1 MKNFNGLSEEKVDEL
16 ILNYLTTN
24 KFQSS
29 LNSLIIS
36 TLSQKKNM
44 SLDRDGLSNQII
56 SHQYIKDVENEIL
69 QNLFEAFD
77 IENYDTNELINLK
90 YKSIIGSNQNNLNSQ
105 SLLNN
110 NSPLNSINSTI
121 NNNITNMKLL
131 STLLEDFNY
140 CPFKP
145 DNYLKIES
153 YIGDLSNFDVELLLN
168 CGKIDEI
175 LEKVN
180 QFIKLGCSKD
190 LFLNSNLINFFN
202 KLSMGSN
209 TVVLC
214 KSINIFL
221 DYFSGIV
228 GKFYESSFDITKFYK
243 LSYNVECLNKLVMKF
258 YENPDVHLRKIDEK
272 LVKGIVDKIFET
284 IMKNYSPNNPVYIS
298 DYSPEDDG
306 KDSSNEFGLSTN
318 YILLL
323 FFILDRH
330 FSVFKVLFR
339 ISTLRKYILP
349 KFEGNN
355 MIKTLPFLDM
365 VSCIASLNKKFCFL
379 WYHSSVL
386 EKLYSA
392 KKINKKFLLYCWI
405 SIKLNFL
412 GLILRYKSLRN
423 KFYETIKEVDSSLN
437 CFLHFRNVL
446 ALTVD
451 LVLESNKDFD
461 DYQRDNLFY
470 LTKEILCDFILYCED
485 KDCCEKKYYLIKE
498 INEKE
503 SLKKNKMIKYL
514 IEDLKLALNENIYT
528 HGIDNKIK
536 NEDNNEYE
544 EEEKL
549 KNNLN
554 NINNINNINDNNE
567 INDNND
573 NNDNSDIKNEN
584 SINDNKINSINIDNN
599 D

>member
-44 SLDRDGLSNQII
+44 SLDRDGLANQII

-90 YKSIIGSNQNNLNSQ
+90 YKSIVGSNQNTLSNQ
-105 SLLNN
+105 SLLNA
-110 NSPLNSINSTI
+110 NSPLNSVNSTM

-131 STLLEDFNY
+131 SVLLDDFKT

-202 KLSMGSN
+202 KLSLGSN

-272 LVKGIVDKIFET
+272 LVKSIVDKLFET

-298 DYSPEDDG
+298 DYSPEDDDG
-306 KDSSNEFGLSTN
+306 INGSNEFGLSTN

-323 FFILDRH
+323 FFLLDRH

-339 ISTLRKYILP
+339 VSTLRKFILP

-386 EKLYSA
+386 EKLYQG

-412 GLILRYKSLRN
+412 GLILRYKSLRS

-451 LVLESNKDFD
+451 LVLESNKDFE

-470 LTKEILCDFILYCED
+470 LTKEILCDFILYCDD

-498 INEKE
+498 INAKE

-528 HGIDNKIK
+528 YEINKK
-536 NEDNNEYE
+536 NNEE
-544 EEEKL
+544 IKENNEQDDKSKINVSENPKNISINSNDFNPNNEEK
-549 KNNLN
+549 K
-554 NINNINNINDNNE
+554 
-567 INDNND
+567 
-573 NNDNSDIKNEN
+573 
-584 SINDNKINSINIDNN
+584 
-599 D
+599 

>member
-90 YKSIIGSNQNNLNSQ
+90 YKSIVGSNPNNVNVQSMLNS
-105 SLLNN
+105 
-110 NSPLNSINSTI
+110 NSPLNSVNSTM
-121 NNNITNMKLL
+121 NNNITNVKLL
-131 STLLEDFNY
+131 SALIEDFNY

-180 QFIKLGCSKD
+180 QFIKLRCSKD

-228 GKFYESSFDITKFYK
+228 GKFYESAFDITKFYK

-258 YENPDVHLRKIDEK
+258 YENSDVHLRKIDEK

-306 KDSSNEFGLSTN
+306 GKEGSNEFGLSTN

-339 ISTLRKYILP
+339 LSTLRKYILS

-528 HGIDNKIK
+528 HGIDKKIK
-536 NEDNNEYE
+536 NDEINEFEED
-544 EEEKL
+544 EKI
-549 KNNLN
+549 KNNN
-554 NINNINNINDNNE
+554 SIN
-567 INDNND
+567 
-573 NNDNSDIKNEN
+573 NSDIKNEN
-584 SINDNKINSINIDNN
+584 NNSDNNINFINDDK
-599 D
+599 

>member
-77 IENYDTNELINLK
+77 IENYDTNELLNLK
-90 YKSIIGSNQNNLNSQ
+90 YKSIIGSNQNNLNAT
-105 SLLNN
+105 SLLNT
-110 NSPLNSINSTI
+110 NSPLNSVNSTM
-121 NNNITNMKLL
+121 NNNITSIKLL
-131 STLLEDFNY
+131 SALLEDFNS

-153 YIGDLSNFDVELLLN
+153 YIGDLSNFDVELLLG

-202 KLSMGSN
+202 KLSLGSN

-258 YENPDVHLRKIDEK
+258 YENSDVHLRKIDEK

-298 DYSPEDDG
+298 DYNPDEDGG
-306 KDSSNEFGLSTN
+306 KDNTNEFGLSTN

-339 ISTLRKYILP
+339 LSTLRKYILP

-386 EKLYSA
+386 EKLYTA

-423 KFYETIKEVDSSLN
+423 KFYETIKEVDESLN

-470 LTKEILCDFILYCED
+470 LTKEILCDFILYCD
-485 KDCCEKKYYLIKE
+485 NKDCCEKKYYLIKE
-498 INEKE
+498 INDKE

-528 HGIDNKIK
+528 HDIDKKDKNDFEEDEKQKNDNKI
-536 NEDNNEYE
+536 E
-544 EEEKL
+544 ESIEH
-549 KNNLN
+549 NDTGT
-554 NINNINNINDNNE
+554 IN
-567 INDNND
+567 
-573 NNDNSDIKNEN
+573 
-584 SINDNKINSINIDNN
+584 INSINIKKNGEDKKE
-599 D
+599 

>member
-44 SLDRDGLSNQII
+44 SLDRDGLANQII

-90 YKSIIGSNQNNLNSQ
+90 YKSIIGSNQNNINQ
-105 SLLNN
+105 SLLNS
-110 NSPLNSINSTI
+110 NSPLNSVNSTM

-131 STLLEDFNY
+131 SALLEDFNY
-140 CPFKP
+140 IPFKP

-153 YIGDLSNFDVELLLN
+153 YIGDLSNFDVELLLS
-168 CGKIDEI
+168 CGKMDEI

-258 YENPDVHLRKIDEK
+258 YENSDVHLRKIDEK
-272 LVKGIVDKIFET
+272 LVKSIVDKIFET

-298 DYSPEDDG
+298 DYGPEDDG
-306 KDSSNEFGLSTN
+306 KEGSNEFGLSTN

-339 ISTLRKYILP
+339 LSTLRKYILP
-349 KFEGNN
+349 KFQGNN

-423 KFYETIKEVDSSLN
+423 KFYETIKEVDASLN

-528 HGIDNKIK
+528 HGMDTKVKSEEIHEFEEDEKVKINID
-536 NEDNNEYE
+536 D
-544 EEEKL
+544 
-549 KNNLN
+549 
-554 NINNINNINDNNE
+554 
-567 INDNND
+567 
-573 NNDNSDIKNEN
+573 KNEN
-584 SINDNKINSINIDNN
+584 NISNNNINSINVDKNN
-599 D
+599 E

>member
-90 YKSIIGSNQNNLNSQ
+90 YKSIIGSNQNTLNNQ
-105 SLLNN
+105 SLLNP
-110 NSPLNSINSTI
+110 NSPLNSVNSTI
-121 NNNITNMKLL
+121 NNNITNIKLL
-131 STLLEDFNY
+131 SVLLEDLKT

-145 DNYLKIES
+145 ENYLKIES

-202 KLSMGSN
+202 KLSLGSN

-228 GKFYESSFDITKFYK
+228 SKFYESSFDITKFYK

-272 LVKGIVDKIFET
+272 LVKSIVDKIFEA

-298 DYSPEDDG
+298 DYSPDDD
-306 KDSSNEFGLSTN
+306 DSKESSSEFGLSTN

-423 KFYETIKEVDSSLN
+423 KFYETIKEVDASLN

-451 LVLESNKDFD
+451 LVLESNKDFE

-470 LTKEILCDFILYCED
+470 LTKEILCDFILYCD
-485 KDCCEKKYYLIKE
+485 DRDCCEKKYYLIKE
-498 INEKE
+498 INAKD

-528 HGIDNKIK
+528 HDISQDKDKEKSEDIK
-536 NEDNNEYE
+536 ENVED
-544 EEEKL
+544 EEKAKINISNIS
-549 KNNLN
+549 KNQTVSSH
-554 NINNINNINDNNE
+554 NINP
-567 INDNND
+567 
-573 NNDNSDIKNEN
+573 
-584 SINDNKINSINIDNN
+584 INIEKK
-599 D
+599 

>member
-90 YKSIIGSNQNNLNSQ
+90 YKSIIGANQNTINNQ
-105 SLLNN
+105 SLLNS
-110 NSPLNSINSTI
+110 NSPLNSVNSTL

-131 STLLEDFNY
+131 NMLIEDFKT
-140 CPFKP
+140 CSFKP

-202 KLSMGSN
+202 KLSLGSN

-272 LVKGIVDKIFET
+272 LVKSIVDKIFET

-298 DYSPEDDG
+298 DYSPEDDDG
-306 KDSSNEFGLSTN
+306 KDGSNEFGLSTN

-339 ISTLRKYILP
+339 VSTLRKFIVP

-451 LVLESNKDFD
+451 LVLESNKDFE

-498 INEKE
+498 INAKE

-528 HGIDNKIK
+528 HEINKDKTEEIKENIEPDEKGKSNTSDTFKNISDNS
-536 NEDNNEYE
+536 
-544 EEEKL
+544 
-549 KNNLN
+549 N
-554 NINNINNINDNNE
+554 NINHINLE
-567 INDNND
+567 
-573 NNDNSDIKNEN
+573 K
-584 SINDNKINSINIDNN
+584 K
-599 D
+599 

>member
-44 SLDRDGLSNQII
+44 SLDRDGLANQII

-90 YKSIIGSNQNNLNSQ
+90 YKSIVGSNQNTLSNQ
-105 SLLNN
+105 SLLNA
-110 NSPLNSINSTI
+110 NSPLNSVNSTM

-131 STLLEDFNY
+131 SVLLDDFKT

-202 KLSMGSN
+202 KLSLGSN

-258 YENPDVHLRKIDEK
+258 YEDPDVHLRKIDEK
-272 LVKGIVDKIFET
+272 LVKSIVDKLFET

-298 DYSPEDDG
+298 DYSPEDDDG
-306 KDSSNEFGLSTN
+306 INGSNEFGLSTN

-323 FFILDRH
+323 FFLLDRH

-339 ISTLRKYILP
+339 VSTLRKFILP

-386 EKLYSA
+386 EKLYQG

-412 GLILRYKSLRN
+412 GLILRYKSLRS

-451 LVLESNKDFD
+451 LVLESNKDFE

-470 LTKEILCDFILYCED
+470 LTKEILCDFILYCDD

-498 INEKE
+498 INAKE

-528 HGIDNKIK
+528 YEINKTK
-536 NEDNNEYE
+536 NEEIKENIEQDDKAKINVSENP
-544 EEEKL
+544 
-549 KNNLN
+549 KNIS
-554 NINNINNINDNNE
+554 INSNE
-567 INDNND
+567 INPV
-573 NNDNSDIKNEN
+573 NEE
-584 SINDNKINSINIDNN
+584 KK
-599 D
+599 

>member
-44 SLDRDGLSNQII
+44 SLDRDGLANQII

-90 YKSIIGSNQNNLNSQ
+90 YKSIVGSNQNTLSNQ
-105 SLLNN
+105 SLLNA
-110 NSPLNSINSTI
+110 NSPLNSVNSTM

-131 STLLEDFNY
+131 SVLLDDFKT

-202 KLSMGSN
+202 KLSLGSN

-272 LVKGIVDKIFET
+272 LVKSIVDKLFET

-298 DYSPEDDG
+298 DYSPEDDDG
-306 KDSSNEFGLSTN
+306 INGSNEFGLSTN

-323 FFILDRH
+323 FFLLDRH

-339 ISTLRKYILP
+339 VSTLRKFILP

-386 EKLYSA
+386 EKLYQG

-412 GLILRYKSLRN
+412 GLILRYKSLRS

-451 LVLESNKDFD
+451 LVLESNKDFE

-470 LTKEILCDFILYCED
+470 LTKEILCDFILYCDD

-498 INEKE
+498 INAKE

-528 HGIDNKIK
+528 YEINKTK
-536 NEDNNEYE
+536 NEEIKENIEQDDKAKINVSENP
-544 EEEKL
+544 
-549 KNNLN
+549 KNIS
-554 NINNINNINDNNE
+554 INSNE
-567 INDNND
+567 INPV
-573 NNDNSDIKNEN
+573 NE
-584 SINDNKINSINIDNN
+584 KKK
-599 D
+599 

>member
-90 YKSIIGSNQNNLNSQ
+90 YKSIIGANQNTINNQ
-105 SLLNN
+105 SLLNS
-110 NSPLNSINSTI
+110 NSPLNSVNSTL

-131 STLLEDFNY
+131 NMLIEDFKT
-140 CPFKP
+140 CSFKP

-202 KLSMGSN
+202 KLSLGSN

-272 LVKGIVDKIFET
+272 LVKSIVDKIFET

-298 DYSPEDDG
+298 DYSPEDDDG
-306 KDSSNEFGLSTN
+306 KDGSNEFGLSTN

-339 ISTLRKYILP
+339 VSTLRKFIVP

-451 LVLESNKDFD
+451 LVLESNKDFE

-498 INEKE
+498 INAKE

-528 HGIDNKIK
+528 HEINKDKTEEIK
-536 NEDNNEYE
+536 ENIEPD
-544 EEEKL
+544 EKGKSNTSDTF
-549 KNNLN
+549 KNISDNLN
-554 NINNINNINDNNE
+554 NINPINLE
-567 INDNND
+567 
-573 NNDNSDIKNEN
+573 K
-584 SINDNKINSINIDNN
+584 K
-599 D
+599 

>member
-44 SLDRDGLSNQII
+44 SLDRDGLANQII

-90 YKSIIGSNQNNLNSQ
+90 YKSIVGSNQNTLSNQ
-105 SLLNN
+105 SLLNA
-110 NSPLNSINSTI
+110 NSPLNSVNSTM

-131 STLLEDFNY
+131 SVLLDDFKT

-153 YIGDLSNFDVELLLN
+153 YIGDLSNFEVELLLN

-202 KLSMGSN
+202 KLSLGSN

-272 LVKGIVDKIFET
+272 LVKSIVDKLFET

-298 DYSPEDDG
+298 DYSPEDDDG
-306 KDSSNEFGLSTN
+306 INGSNEFGLSTN

-323 FFILDRH
+323 FFLLDRH

-339 ISTLRKYILP
+339 VSTLRKFILP

-386 EKLYSA
+386 EKLYQG

-412 GLILRYKSLRN
+412 GLILRYKSLRS

-451 LVLESNKDFD
+451 LVLESNKDFE

-470 LTKEILCDFILYCED
+470 LTKEILCDFILYCDD

-498 INEKE
+498 INAKE

-528 HGIDNKIK
+528 YEINKTK
-536 NEDNNEYE
+536 NEEIKENIEQDDKAKINVSENP
-544 EEEKL
+544 
-549 KNNLN
+549 KNIS
-554 NINNINNINDNNE
+554 INSNE
-567 INDNND
+567 INPV
-573 NNDNSDIKNEN
+573 NEE
-584 SINDNKINSINIDNN
+584 KK
-599 D
+599 

>member
-90 YKSIIGSNQNNLNSQ
+90 YKSIIGANQNTINNQ
-105 SLLNN
+105 SLLNT
-110 NSPLNSINSTI
+110 NSPLNSVNSTL

-131 STLLEDFNY
+131 NMLIEDFKT
-140 CPFKP
+140 CSFKP

-202 KLSMGSN
+202 KLSLGSN

-272 LVKGIVDKIFET
+272 LVKSIVDKIFET
-284 IMKNYSPNNPVYIS
+284 IMKNYSSNNPVYIS
-298 DYSPEDDG
+298 DYSPEDDDG
-306 KDSSNEFGLSTN
+306 KDGSNEFGLSTN

-339 ISTLRKYILP
+339 VSTLRKFIVP

-451 LVLESNKDFD
+451 LVLESNKDFE

-498 INEKE
+498 INAKE

-528 HGIDNKIK
+528 HEINKDKTEEIKENIEPDEKGKSNTSDTFKNIIDNS
-536 NEDNNEYE
+536 
-544 EEEKL
+544 
-549 KNNLN
+549 N
-554 NINNINNINDNNE
+554 NINPINLE
-567 INDNND
+567 
-573 NNDNSDIKNEN
+573 K
-584 SINDNKINSINIDNN
+584 K
-599 D
+599 

>member
-1 MKNFNGLSEEKVDEL
+1 
-16 ILNYLTTN
+16 
-24 KFQSS
+24 
-29 LNSLIIS
+29 
-36 TLSQKKNM
+36 
-44 SLDRDGLSNQII
+44 
-56 SHQYIKDVENEIL
+56 
-69 QNLFEAFD
+69 
-77 IENYDTNELINLK
+77 
-90 YKSIIGSNQNNLNSQ
+90 
-105 SLLNN
+105 
-110 NSPLNSINSTI
+110 
-121 NNNITNMKLL
+121 
-131 STLLEDFNY
+131 
-140 CPFKP
+140 
-145 DNYLKIES
+145 
-153 YIGDLSNFDVELLLN
+153 
-168 CGKIDEI
+168 
-175 LEKVN
+175 
-180 QFIKLGCSKD
+180 
-190 LFLNSNLINFFN
+190 
-202 KLSMGSN
+202 
-209 TVVLC
+209 VLC

-258 YENPDVHLRKIDEK
+258 YENSDVHLRKIDEK

-298 DYSPEDDG
+298 DYNPDEDGG
-306 KDSSNEFGLSTN
+306 KDNTNEFGLSTN

-339 ISTLRKYILP
+339 LSTLRKYILP

-423 KFYETIKEVDSSLN
+423 KFYETIKEVDASLN

-470 LTKEILCDFILYCED
+470 LTKEILCDFILYCD
-485 KDCCEKKYYLIKE
+485 NKDCCEKKYYLIKE
-498 INEKE
+498 INDKE

-528 HGIDNKIK
+528 HGIDKKDK
-536 NEDNNEYE
+536 NELE
-544 EEEKL
+544 EDEKQ
-549 KNNLN
+549 K
-554 NINNINNINDNNE
+554 
-567 INDNND
+567 
-573 NNDNSDIKNEN
+573 
-584 SINDNKINSINIDNN
+584 NDNKIEEIENNDTGTININSINVKKKEEDKKE
-599 D
+599 

>member
-90 YKSIIGSNQNNLNSQ
+90 YKSIIGANQNTINNQ
-105 SLLNN
+105 SLLNT
-110 NSPLNSINSTI
+110 NSPLNSVNSTL

-131 STLLEDFNY
+131 NMLIEDFKT
-140 CPFKP
+140 CSFKP

-202 KLSMGSN
+202 KLSLGSN

-272 LVKGIVDKIFET
+272 LVKSIVDKIFET

-298 DYSPEDDG
+298 DYSPEDDDG
-306 KDSSNEFGLSTN
+306 KDGSNEFGLSTN

-339 ISTLRKYILP
+339 VSTLRKFIVP

-451 LVLESNKDFD
+451 LVLESNKDFE

-498 INEKE
+498 INAKE

-528 HGIDNKIK
+528 HEINKDKTEEIKENIEPDEKGKSNTSDTFKNMSDNS
-536 NEDNNEYE
+536 
-544 EEEKL
+544 
-549 KNNLN
+549 N
-554 NINNINNINDNNE
+554 NINPINLE
-567 INDNND
+567 
-573 NNDNSDIKNEN
+573 K
-584 SINDNKINSINIDNN
+584 K
-599 D
+599 

>member
-90 YKSIIGSNQNNLNSQ
+90 YKSIIGANQNTINNQ
-105 SLLNN
+105 SLLNT
-110 NSPLNSINSTI
+110 NSPLNSVNSTL

-131 STLLEDFNY
+131 NMLIEDFKT
-140 CPFKP
+140 CSFKP

-202 KLSMGSN
+202 KLSLGSN

-272 LVKGIVDKIFET
+272 LVKSIVDKIFET

-298 DYSPEDDG
+298 DYSPEDDDG
-306 KDSSNEFGLSTN
+306 KDGSNEFGLSTN

-323 FFILDRH
+323 FFILDRR

-339 ISTLRKYILP
+339 VSTLRKFIVP

-451 LVLESNKDFD
+451 LVLESNKDFE

-498 INEKE
+498 INAKE

-528 HGIDNKIK
+528 HEINKDKTEEIKENIEPDEKGKSNTSDTFKSIIDNS
-536 NEDNNEYE
+536 
-544 EEEKL
+544 
-549 KNNLN
+549 N
-554 NINNINNINDNNE
+554 NINPINLE
-567 INDNND
+567 
-573 NNDNSDIKNEN
+573 K
-584 SINDNKINSINIDNN
+584 K
-599 D
+599 

>member
-90 YKSIIGSNQNNLNSQ
+90 YKSIIGSNQNTLNNQ
-105 SLLNN
+105 SLLNP
-110 NSPLNSINSTI
+110 NSPLNSVNSTI

-131 STLLEDFNY
+131 SVLLEDLKT

-145 DNYLKIES
+145 ENYLKIES

-202 KLSMGSN
+202 KLSLGSN
-209 TVVLC
+209 TLVLC

-228 GKFYESSFDITKFYK
+228 SKFYESSFDITKFYK

-272 LVKGIVDKIFET
+272 LVKSIVDKIFEA

-298 DYSPEDDG
+298 DYSPDDD
-306 KDSSNEFGLSTN
+306 DSKESSSEFGLSTN

-423 KFYETIKEVDSSLN
+423 KFYETIKEVDASLN

-451 LVLESNKDFD
+451 LVLESNKDFE

-470 LTKEILCDFILYCED
+470 LTKEILCDFILYCD
-485 KDCCEKKYYLIKE
+485 DRDCCEKKYYLIKE
-498 INEKE
+498 INAKD

-528 HGIDNKIK
+528 HDVSQDKDKEKSEDIK
-536 NEDNNEYE
+536 ENVED
-544 EEEKL
+544 EEKAKINISNIS
-549 KNNLN
+549 KNQTVSSH
-554 NINNINNINDNNE
+554 NINP
-567 INDNND
+567 
-573 NNDNSDIKNEN
+573 
-584 SINDNKINSINIDNN
+584 INIEKK
-599 D
+599 

>member
-44 SLDRDGLSNQII
+44 SLDRDGLANQII

-90 YKSIIGSNQNNLNSQ
+90 YKSIVGSNQNTLSNQ
-105 SLLNN
+105 SLLNA
-110 NSPLNSINSTI
+110 NSPLNSVNSTM

-131 STLLEDFNY
+131 SVLLDDFKT

-202 KLSMGSN
+202 KLSLGSN

-272 LVKGIVDKIFET
+272 LVKSIVDKLFET

-298 DYSPEDDG
+298 DYSPEDDDG
-306 KDSSNEFGLSTN
+306 INGSNEFGLSTN

-323 FFILDRH
+323 FFLLDRH

-339 ISTLRKYILP
+339 VSTLRKFILP

-386 EKLYSA
+386 EKLYQG

-412 GLILRYKSLRN
+412 GLILRYKSLRS

-451 LVLESNKDFD
+451 LVLESNKDFE

-470 LTKEILCDFILYCED
+470 LTKEILCDFILYCDD

-498 INEKE
+498 INAKE

-528 HGIDNKIK
+528 YEINKTK
-536 NEDNNEYE
+536 NEEIKENIEQDDRAKINVSENP
-544 EEEKL
+544 
-549 KNNLN
+549 KNIS
-554 NINNINNINDNNE
+554 INSNE
-567 INDNND
+567 INPV
-573 NNDNSDIKNEN
+573 NEE
-584 SINDNKINSINIDNN
+584 KK
-599 D
+599 

>member
-90 YKSIIGSNQNNLNSQ
+90 YKSIIGSNQNTLNNQ
-105 SLLNN
+105 SLLNP
-110 NSPLNSINSTI
+110 NSPLNSVNSTI

-131 STLLEDFNY
+131 SVLLEDLKT
-140 CPFKP
+140 CPFKQE
-145 DNYLKIES
+145 NYLKIES

-202 KLSMGSN
+202 KLSLGSN

-228 GKFYESSFDITKFYK
+228 SKFYESSFDITKFYK

-272 LVKGIVDKIFET
+272 LVKSIVDKIFEA

-298 DYSPEDDG
+298 DYSPDDD
-306 KDSSNEFGLSTN
+306 DSKESSSEFGLSTN

-423 KFYETIKEVDSSLN
+423 KFYETIKEVDASLN

-451 LVLESNKDFD
+451 LVLESNKDFE

-470 LTKEILCDFILYCED
+470 LTKEILCDFILYCD
-485 KDCCEKKYYLIKE
+485 DRDCCEKKYYLIKE
-498 INEKE
+498 INAKD

-528 HGIDNKIK
+528 HDVSQDKDKEKSEDIK
-536 NEDNNEYE
+536 ENVED
-544 EEEKL
+544 EEKAKINISNIS
-549 KNNLN
+549 KNQTVSSH
-554 NINNINNINDNNE
+554 NINP
-567 INDNND
+567 
-573 NNDNSDIKNEN
+573 
-584 SINDNKINSINIDNN
+584 INIEKK
-599 D
+599 

>member
-90 YKSIIGSNQNNLNSQ
+90 YKSIVGSNQNTLSNQ
-105 SLLNN
+105 SLLNA
-110 NSPLNSINSTI
+110 NSPLNSVNSTM

-131 STLLEDFNY
+131 SVLLDDFKT

-202 KLSMGSN
+202 KLSLGSN

-272 LVKGIVDKIFET
+272 LVKSIVDKLFET

-298 DYSPEDDG
+298 DYSPEDDDG
-306 KDSSNEFGLSTN
+306 INGSNEFGLSTN

-323 FFILDRH
+323 FFLLDRH

-339 ISTLRKYILP
+339 VSTLRKFILP

-386 EKLYSA
+386 EKLYQG

-412 GLILRYKSLRN
+412 GLILRYKSLRS

-451 LVLESNKDFD
+451 LVLESNKDFE

-470 LTKEILCDFILYCED
+470 LTKEILCDFILYCDD

-498 INEKE
+498 INAKE

-528 HGIDNKIK
+528 YEINKTK
-536 NEDNNEYE
+536 NEEIKENIEQDDKAKINISENP
-544 EEEKL
+544 
-549 KNNLN
+549 KNIS
-554 NINNINNINDNNE
+554 INSNE
-567 INDNND
+567 INPV
-573 NNDNSDIKNEN
+573 NEE
-584 SINDNKINSINIDNN
+584 KK
-599 D
+599 

>member
-90 YKSIIGSNQNNLNSQ
+90 YKSIVGSNQNTLNNQ
-105 SLLNN
+105 SLLNS
-110 NSPLNSINSTI
+110 NSPLNSVNSTL

-131 STLLEDFNY
+131 TVLLEDFKS
-140 CPFKP
+140 CSFKP

-202 KLSMGSN
+202 KLSLGSN

-272 LVKGIVDKIFET
+272 LVKSIVDKIFET

-298 DYSPEDDG
+298 DYSPEDDDG
-306 KDSSNEFGLSTN
+306 KDASNEFGLSTN

-339 ISTLRKYILP
+339 VSTLRKFILP

-412 GLILRYKSLRN
+412 GLILRYKSLRK

-451 LVLESNKDFD
+451 LVLESNKDFE

-498 INEKE
+498 INAKE

-528 HGIDNKIK
+528 HVV
-536 NEDNNEYE
+536 DNNKTE
-544 EEEKL
+544 EIKESIEQDDKAKINTSDTA
-549 KNNLN
+549 KNFSINSN
-554 NINNINNINDNNE
+554 NINPINN
-567 INDNND
+567 
-573 NNDNSDIKNEN
+573 EN
-584 SINDNKINSINIDNN
+584 Q
-599 D
+599 

>member
-90 YKSIIGSNQNNLNSQ
+90 YKSIIGSNQNALDNQ
-105 SLLNN
+105 SLLNS
-110 NSPLNSINSTI
+110 NSPLNSVNSTI
-121 NNNITNMKLL
+121 NNNITNIKLL
-131 STLLEDFNY
+131 NVLLEDFKT
-140 CPFKP
+140 CSFKP

-202 KLSMGSN
+202 KLSLGSN

-258 YENPDVHLRKIDEK
+258 YENPDVHLRKIDDK
-272 LVKGIVDKIFET
+272 LVKSIVDKIFET

-298 DYSPEDDG
+298 DYSPDDDDG

-339 ISTLRKYILP
+339 VSTLRKFILP
-349 KFEGNN
+349 KFEDNN

-386 EKLYSA
+386 EKLHSA

-423 KFYETIKEVDSSLN
+423 KFYEIIIEVDSSLN

-451 LVLESNKDFD
+451 LVLESNKDFE

-498 INEKE
+498 INAKE

-514 IEDLKLALNENIYT
+514 VEDLKLALNENIYT
-528 HGIDNKIK
+528 NEINKDKTEEIK
-536 NEDNNEYE
+536 ESIEQ
-544 EEEKL
+544 EEKA
-549 KNNLN
+549 KNNTSETFKNMSINSN
-554 NINNINNINDNNE
+554 NINPINMDQ
-567 INDNND
+567 
-573 NNDNSDIKNEN
+573 K
-584 SINDNKINSINIDNN
+584 
-599 D
+599 

>member
-77 IENYDTNELINLK
+77 IENYDTTELINLK
-90 YKSIIGSNQNNLNSQ
+90 YKSIIGNQNKLNSQ
-105 SLLNN
+105 SILNS
-110 NSPLNSINSTI
+110 NSPLNSVNSTM
-121 NNNITNMKLL
+121 NNNISNMKLL
-131 STLLEDFNY
+131 STLLEDFISY
-140 CPFKP
+140 PFKP

-175 LEKVN
+175 LKKVN

-190 LFLNSNLINFFN
+190 LFLNSNLINFFS
-202 KLSMGSN
+202 KLSMGTN

-258 YENPDVHLRKIDEK
+258 YENSDVHLRKIDEK

-298 DYSPEDDG
+298 DYSPDDDG
-306 KDSSNEFGLSTN
+306 GKEGSNEFGLSTN

-339 ISTLRKYILP
+339 LSTLRKYILP

-498 INEKE
+498 INERE

-528 HGIDNKIK
+528 HGIDEKIQ
-536 NEDNNEYE
+536 NEE
-544 EEEKL
+544 
-549 KNNLN
+549 
-554 NINNINNINDNNE
+554 NNE
-567 INDNND
+567 IEEDEKLNN
-573 NNDNSDIKNEN
+573 NNNSNNSDIKNEN
-584 SINDNKINSINIDNN
+584 NISNNNINSINFNSDKNN
-599 D
+599 Q

>member
-90 YKSIIGSNQNNLNSQ
+90 YKSIIGSNQNTLNNQ
-105 SLLNN
+105 SLLNP
-110 NSPLNSINSTI
+110 NSPLNSVNSTI

-131 STLLEDFNY
+131 SVLLEDLKT

-145 DNYLKIES
+145 ENYLKIES

-202 KLSMGSN
+202 KLSLGSN
-209 TVVLC
+209 TLVLC

-228 GKFYESSFDITKFYK
+228 SKFYESSFDITKFYK

-272 LVKGIVDKIFET
+272 LVKSIVDKIFEA

-298 DYSPEDDG
+298 DYSPDDD
-306 KDSSNEFGLSTN
+306 DSKESSSEFGLSTN

-423 KFYETIKEVDSSLN
+423 KFYETIKEVDASLN

-451 LVLESNKDFD
+451 LVLESNKDFE

-470 LTKEILCDFILYCED
+470 LTK
-485 KDCCEKKYYLIKE
+485 
-498 INEKE
+498 
-503 SLKKNKMIKYL
+503 
-514 IEDLKLALNENIYT
+514 
-528 HGIDNKIK
+528 
-536 NEDNNEYE
+536 
-544 EEEKL
+544 
-549 KNNLN
+549 
-554 NINNINNINDNNE
+554 
-567 INDNND
+567 
-573 NNDNSDIKNEN
+573 
-584 SINDNKINSINIDNN
+584 
-599 D
+599 

>member
-44 SLDRDGLSNQII
+44 SLDRDGLANQII

-90 YKSIIGSNQNNLNSQ
+90 YKSIVGSNQNTLSNQ
-105 SLLNN
+105 SLLNA
-110 NSPLNSINSTI
+110 NSPLNSVNSTM

-131 STLLEDFNY
+131 SVLLDDFKT

-202 KLSMGSN
+202 KLSLGSN

-272 LVKGIVDKIFET
+272 LVKSIVDKLFET

-298 DYSPEDDG
+298 DYSPEDDDG
-306 KDSSNEFGLSTN
+306 INGSNEFGLSTN

-323 FFILDRH
+323 FFLLDRH

-339 ISTLRKYILP
+339 VSTLRKFILP

-386 EKLYSA
+386 EKLYQG

-412 GLILRYKSLRN
+412 GLILRYKSLRS

-451 LVLESNKDFD
+451 LVLESNKDFE

-470 LTKEILCDFILYCED
+470 LTKEILCDFILYCDD

-498 INEKE
+498 INAKE

-528 HGIDNKIK
+528 YEINKTK
-536 NEDNNEYE
+536 NEEIKENIEQDDKAKINVSENP
-544 EEEKL
+544 
-549 KNNLN
+549 KNIS
-554 NINNINNINDNNE
+554 INSNE
-567 INDNND
+567 INPV
-573 NNDNSDIKNEN
+573 NEG
-584 SINDNKINSINIDNN
+584 KK
-599 D
+599 

>member
-1 MKNFNGLSEEKVDEL
+1 MKNFNGLSEAKVDEL

-77 IENYDTNELINLK
+77 IENYDTNELLNLK
-90 YKSIIGSNQNNLNSQ
+90 YKSIIGSNQNNLNAT
-105 SLLNN
+105 SLLNT
-110 NSPLNSINSTI
+110 NSPLNSVNSTM
-121 NNNITNMKLL
+121 NNNITSIKLL
-131 STLLEDFNY
+131 SALLEDFNS

-153 YIGDLSNFDVELLLN
+153 YIGDLSNFDVELLLG

-202 KLSMGSN
+202 KLSLGSN

-258 YENPDVHLRKIDEK
+258 YENSDVHLRKIDEK

-298 DYSPEDDG
+298 DYNPDEDGG
-306 KDSSNEFGLSTN
+306 KDNTNEFGLSTN

-339 ISTLRKYILP
+339 LSTLRKYILP

-386 EKLYSA
+386 EKLYTA

-470 LTKEILCDFILYCED
+470 LTKEILCDFILYCD
-485 KDCCEKKYYLIKE
+485 NKDCCEKKYYLIKE
-498 INEKE
+498 INDKE

-528 HGIDNKIK
+528 HGIDKKDK
-536 NEDNNEYE
+536 NDLEED
-544 EEEKL
+544 EKQ
-549 KNNLN
+549 K
-554 NINNINNINDNNE
+554 
-567 INDNND
+567 
-573 NNDNSDIKNEN
+573 K
-584 SINDNKINSINIDNN
+584 DNKIEDYEHNDTGAININSIKVKKNEEDQKE
-599 D
+599 

>member
-77 IENYDTNELINLK
+77 IENYDTNELLNLK
-90 YKSIIGSNQNNLNSQ
+90 YKSIIGSNQNNLNAT
-105 SLLNN
+105 SLLNT
-110 NSPLNSINSTI
+110 NSPLNSVNSTM
-121 NNNITNMKLL
+121 NNNITSIKLL
-131 STLLEDFNY
+131 SALLEDFNS

-153 YIGDLSNFDVELLLN
+153 YIGDLSNFDVELLLG

-202 KLSMGSN
+202 KLSLGSN

-258 YENPDVHLRKIDEK
+258 YENSDVHLRKIDEK

-298 DYSPEDDG
+298 DYNPDEDGG
-306 KDSSNEFGLSTN
+306 KDNTNEFGLSTN

-339 ISTLRKYILP
+339 LSTLRKYILP

-423 KFYETIKEVDSSLN
+423 KFYETIKEVDASLN

-470 LTKEILCDFILYCED
+470 LTKEILCDFILYCD
-485 KDCCEKKYYLIKE
+485 NKDCCEKKYYLIKE
-498 INEKE
+498 INDKE

-528 HGIDNKIK
+528 HGIDKKDK
-536 NEDNNEYE
+536 NEFE
-544 EEEKL
+544 EDEKQ
-549 KNNLN
+549 K
-554 NINNINNINDNNE
+554 
-567 INDNND
+567 
-573 NNDNSDIKNEN
+573 
-584 SINDNKINSINIDNN
+584 NDNKIEESDTGAININSINVKSNEEDQKE
-599 D
+599 

>member
-44 SLDRDGLSNQII
+44 SLDRDGLANQII

-90 YKSIIGSNQNNLNSQ
+90 YKSIVGSNQNTLSNQ
-105 SLLNN
+105 SLLNA
-110 NSPLNSINSTI
+110 NSPLNSVNSTM

-131 STLLEDFNY
+131 SVLLDDFKT

-202 KLSMGSN
+202 KLSLGSN

-272 LVKGIVDKIFET
+272 LVKSIVDKLFET

-298 DYSPEDDG
+298 DYSPEDDDG
-306 KDSSNEFGLSTN
+306 INGSNEFGLSTN

-323 FFILDRH
+323 FFLLDRH

-339 ISTLRKYILP
+339 VSTLRKFILP

-386 EKLYSA
+386 EKLYQG

-412 GLILRYKSLRN
+412 GLILRYKSLRS

-451 LVLESNKDFD
+451 LVLESNKDFE

-470 LTKEILCDFILYCED
+470 LTKEILCDFILYCDD

-498 INEKE
+498 INAKE

-528 HGIDNKIK
+528 YEINKTK
-536 NEDNNEYE
+536 NEEIKENIDQDDKAKINVSENP
-544 EEEKL
+544 
-549 KNNLN
+549 KNIS
-554 NINNINNINDNNE
+554 INSNE
-567 INDNND
+567 INPV
-573 NNDNSDIKNEN
+573 NEE
-584 SINDNKINSINIDNN
+584 KK
-599 D
+599 